1 MAKPNKTKTKEIE
14 KDSTYFLKIILY
26 IVLASFWLKF
36 ATPIQFGGLVIHA
49 LPLGLVIGLL
59 FATHDHFQVD
69 RKIEF
74 ATLIVI
80 TVITYFVPA
89 GIVV

>member
-1 MAKPNKTKTKEIE
+1 MARTKKSATTE

-36 ATPIQFGGLVIHA
+36 ASPIQFGNLAIHA

-59 FATHDHFQVD
+59 FASHDHFQVD

-89 GIVV
+89 GIVI